1 MSEIERAAPP
11 GVIAPE
17 LREIV
22 VVVPAHNERE
32 RLPGCLA
39 NIAAAA
45 EQVSVP
51 VQVVVVLDTC
61 TDGSE
66 YALPASVAAVRVS
79 LKNVGASR
87 AAGFI
92 AAAPTPDARIWL
104 ATTDADSLVPTTWLV
119 DHVRHY
125 RELMHAVVGTV
136 SVDWRE
142 HSAATQRRYERR
154 YLTRAENHGH
164 VHGANLG
171 VRADAYWRVG
181 GFRPLQVGE
190 DVDLVARLVGAGSPL
205 AWDSDSAVLTS
216 DRRDCRAR
224 GGFGDY
230 LRVLA
235 EEPRDAT
242 SVEIA

>member
-1 MSEIERAAPP
+1 M
-11 GVIAPE
+11 
-17 LREIV
+17 
-22 VVVPAHNERE
+22 
-32 RLPGCLA
+32 
-39 NIAAAA
+39 
-45 EQVSVP
+45 
-51 VQVVVVLDTC
+51 
-61 TDGSE
+61 
-66 YALPASVAAVRVS
+66 
-79 LKNVGASR
+79 
-87 AAGFI
+87 
-92 AAAPTPDARIWL
+92 
-104 ATTDADSLVPTTWLV
+104 
-119 DHVRHY
+119 
-125 RELMHAVVGTV
+125 
-136 SVDWRE
+136 DWRE